1 MAPQKDDDEVSIIED
16 PFPEKRY
23 LDFPALPSSYKGDFI
38 GLLHAYM
45 KQQHLTDKQGTG
57 SLHAFGGIRGYLK
70 SLIANGVHED
80 LASDAKKAF
89 IKDITASDNTS

>member
-1 MAPQKDDDEVSIIED
+1 MAPQQDDVEIAIIKD
-16 PFPEKRY
+16 PFPNKSY
-23 LDFPALPSSYKGDFI
+23 LPFPALPSSYKGELI
-38 GLLHAYM
+38 VLLHAYM

-57 SLHAFGGIRGYLK
+57 RLHAFGGIRSYLK

-89 IKDITASDNTS
+89 IKDITASDGTS

>member
-1 MAPQKDDDEVSIIED
+1 MAQVNDDDEVQIVED

-23 LDFPALPSSYKGDFI
+23 IDFPALPSSYKGEFI
-38 GLLHAYM
+38 VLLHTYM

-57 SLHAFGGIRGYLK
+57 RLHAFGGIRSYLK

-89 IKDITASDNTS
+89 IKDITATDTTS

>member
-23 LDFPALPSSYKGDFI
+23 IHFPALPSSYKGELI
-38 GLLHAYM
+38 VLLHAYM
-45 KQQHLTDKQGTG
+45 KQQHLTDNQGTG
-57 SLHAFGGIRGYLK
+57 MLHAFGGIRSYLQ
-70 SLIANGVHED
+70 SLIANGVHKD

-89 IKDITASDNTS
+89 IKDITASDSTS